1 MTSDD
6 LPHQGTLALLL
17 TQPQCMR
24 MASLMTR
31 HCLLNCLPHCM
42 RMASL
47 MTRHC
52 LLNCLPRCM
61 QVLALLLGQ
70 LAMGEEKRLGLAKKV
85 PDSWL

>member
-6 LPHQGTLALLL
+6 IPHQGTLALLL
-17 TQPQCMR
+17 TQPQ
-24 MASLMTR
+24 
-31 HCLLNCLPHCM
+31 CM

>member
-1 MTSDD
+1 MTSDY

-17 TQPQCMR
+17 TQPQYMRMASLCMR
-24 MASLMTR
+24 MASLKTR
-31 HCLLNCLPHCM
+31 PYLLNCLP
-42 RMASL
+42 
-47 MTRHC
+47 
-52 LLNCLPRCM
+52 PCM

>member
-6 LPHQGTLALLL
+6 IPHQGTLALLL
-17 TQPQCMR
+17 TQPQYMR

-31 HCLLNCLPHCM
+31 HGLLNCLPH
-42 RMASL
+42 
-47 MTRHC
+47 
-52 LLNCLPRCM
+52 CM

-70 LAMGEEKRLGLAKKV
+70 LAMGEEERLGLAKKV